1 MIQPSC
7 EPFDDV
13 HWIASTEELQWLTGN
28 RREAILS
35 MGTDVRLIFDVHKDC
50 SATLQRTPAVEQS
63 CAEARDLYGTPRRET
78 RCGGSVSF
86 NPRLDAALPLNL
98 YKIKQFQ

>member
-1 MIQPSC
+1 
-7 EPFDDV
+7 
-13 HWIASTEELQWLTGN
+13 
-28 RREAILS
+28 
-35 MGTDVRLIFDVHKDC
+35 MGMDVRLIFDVHKDC
-50 SATLQRTPAVEQS
+50 SATLQYTPAVEQI
-63 CAEARDLYGTPRRET
+63 CAETRTYTAHHTARDSEET